1 MSDFNFS
8 RDEHG
13 APRAEAKDQELT
25 DLATFLESDIQD
37 DKQICINLLGEIIS
51 IEDDDEPL
59 EFIGN
64 GWILSYSKEY
74 AAIAC
79 HAVEDGEVVPLPPG
93 KVALAVKDWLE
104 FIN

>member
-1 MSDFNFS
+1 MSDFIFS

-13 APRAEAKDQELT
+13 APRARAKDSALA

-37 DKQICINLLGEIIS
+37 DKQTCIDLLGEIIS
-51 IEDDDEPL
+51 IEQDDEPL

-64 GWILSYSKEY
+64 GWILSYDKRF

-79 HAVEDGEVVPLPPG
+79 HAVEDGEVIALPPE